1 VTSAYRRDHQGT
13 VKNDEWN
20 LIGSTSQARIVAAYD
35 TLIALYPLGAAPSS
49 GERMAFLRAGARLL
63 IDSGKAGANGGLA

>member
-1 VTSAYRRDHQGT
+1 MTSTYRRDHQGT

-20 LIGSTSQARIVAAYD
+20 LIDATAQARIVAAYN
-35 TLIALYPLGAAPSS
+35 TLIALYPLGTTPSS

-63 IDSGKAGANGGLA
+63 IDSGKADANGGLA